1 MTEKLYYLCS
11 AIGIL
16 LTFFA
21 SIAALIVSI
30 ISMMSSKQTAKHTNY
45 QNIISTGRAKWQYD
59 LREYA
64 SKYFT
69 QIARLCGNQEKDVT
83 SIFNDLTLYH
93 FAIVLLIFKQD
104 KQLHDEMSIIREKAF
119 RIVNFSNM
127 ISNEYLK
134 KGYNI
139 DNYVPEIENNENI
152 ILARR
157 SIRELRYAIINNHQ
171 YRVFNMI
178 QTLIENEWRKQKY
191 EATDMW
197 KENII

>member
-1 MTEKLYYLCS
+1 MTERLYYLCS

-30 ISMMSSKQTAKHTNY
+30 ISMNSSKQTAKHTNY

-59 LREYA
+59 LRECA

-69 QIARLCGNQEKDVT
+69 QITRLCGNQEKDVT
-83 SIFNDLTLYH
+83 EIFNKLTLYH

-104 KQLHDEMSIIREKAF
+104 RELHDEMSAIREKAF
-119 RIVNFSNM
+119 RIVDLSNM
-127 ISNEYLK
+127 ISDEYLK

-139 DNYVPEIENNENI
+139 DNPILEIENNEMI
-152 ILARR
+152 ISARR
-157 SIRELRYAIINNHQ
+157 DIRQLRKSILNDHQ
-171 YRVFNMI
+171 HKVFNEI
-178 QTLIENEWRKQKY
+178 QILIEREWVKQKY

-197 KENII
+197 KEKKN